1 MKLPQGA
8 RRAAIFAFYDKDGIV
23 DDYIPVLVGAVRR
36 HCARLLCVVNGELT
50 EAGRA
55 KLAPVCDEILM
66 RPNEGL
72 DVTGYKEGFFHLEG
86 ELEQFDELLF
96 FNQTVFGPLYPLGE
110 LFDEMAGRDLDF
122 WGLSR
127 HKGLQRDL
135 TGTVWEKVEYG
146 YIPPHVQ
153 SYFFAVRGELLRG
166 GALGEYWRALPVIH
180 DYIEA
185 VSFHE
190 MRFTKFFAD
199 QGYRWQVYLDC
210 GDWERF
216 LDYPLMGAPAR
227 LLESAR
233 LPLVKRKSFITP
245 RSSYRS
251 FPQGGAGWELLC
263 AIAEKTDYDIRLILQ
278 NITRT
283 APMTDLFSALAP
295 SCCPHPPRGRER
307 PPREE
312 RLAVVVWL
320 GEGRFLPLAENTL
333 AALRRQD
340 RVCFLLAEGVDP
352 APVAAAWPQAE
363 IRTTPKDG
371 FAALMGELWPK
382 VGDSDAVLYLPL
394 ALRENQDGLQDLT
407 RLSQTVAALGDPDE
421 DFRLLDRLPGVEL
434 LVPAGDEVDDD
445 LCTLTR
451 ADEPAELRELL
462 EKAPFAGLPVGER
475 LRRLPGNAF
484 FAHPAALRPLSQLD
498 WSDPALAAPGAP
510 LAELLLPLAV
520 QRAGALYGVSLPW
533 RDAARALWNARET
546 QDRFSVIFE
555 TPRHRRVDLLEHRMR
570 YVMDFYDERHDQ
582 MTLEQA
588 FAARLGLKQKLWIL
602 ARLFFPRLFD
612 RLHRR

>member
-1 MKLPQGA
+1 MKLTQGA
-8 RRAAIFAFYDKDGIV
+8 KRAAVFAFYDKDGIV

-36 HCARLLCVVNGELT
+36 HCARLVCVVNGDLT
-50 EAGRA
+50 EEGRA

-72 DVTGYKEGFFHLEG
+72 DVTAYKEGFFHLEG

-110 LFDEMAGRDLDF
+110 LFDEMSARDLDF
-122 WGLSR
+122 WGLTR

-146 YIPPHVQ
+146 YIPSHVQ

-166 GALGEYWRALPVIH
+166 GALGDYWRALPQIR
-180 DYIEA
+180 DYVEA

-199 QGYRWQVYLDC
+199 QGYRWEVYLDC
-210 GDWERF
+210 EDWERY

-227 LLESAR
+227 LLSSAR

-251 FPQGGAGWELLC
+251 FPQGAAGWELLC
-263 AIAEKTDYDIRLILQ
+263 GIERETDYDIRLILQ

-295 SCCPHPPRGRER
+295 TGCPQPGPRGARSPRAER
-307 PPREE
+307 I
-312 RLAVVVWL
+312 AAVVWL
-320 GEGRFLPLAENTL
+320 GEGRFLPLVQKAL
-333 AALRRQD
+333 AALGERD
-340 RVCFLLAEGVDP
+340 GIFFLLPPGADP

-363 IRTTPKDG
+363 IRACHKDG
-371 FAALMGELWPK
+371 FAALMGELWEK
-382 VGDSDAVLYLPL
+382 VEGFDAVLYLPL
-394 ALRENQDGLQDLT
+394 APAENQDGLRDLT
-407 RLSQTVAALGDPDE
+407 RVSQLLGALGDPDE
-421 DFRLLDRLPGVEL
+421 DLRLLGALPGVGL
-434 LVPAGDEVDDD
+434 LVPAGDCVDDD
-445 LCTLTR
+445 LCTLIR
-451 ADEPAELRELL
+451 ADELEGLAPLL
-462 EKAPFAGLPVGER
+462 ESGPLAGLPAGDR

-484 FAHPAALRPLSQLD
+484 FARTGLLRPLAQLS
-498 WSDPALAAPGAP
+498 WADPALAAPGAP
-510 LAELLLPLAV
+510 LAEVLLPLAA
-520 QRAGALYGVSLPW
+520 QRAGQLYGVSLPW
-533 RDAARALWNARET
+533 ADAARELWNARET
-546 QDRFSVIFE
+546 QDRFGVIFE
-555 TPRHRRVDLLEHRMR
+555 TPLHRRADLLEHRMR
-570 YVMDFYDERHDQ
+570 HVMDFYAERWDQ

>member
-1 MKLPQGA
+1 MKLAQGA
-8 RRAAIFAFYDKDGIV
+8 KRAAVFAFYDKDGIV

-36 HCARLLCVVNGELT
+36 HCARLVCVVNGDLT
-50 EAGRA
+50 EEGRA

-86 ELEQFDELLF
+86 ELGGFDELLF

-110 LFDEMAGRDLDF
+110 LFDAMAARDLDF
-122 WGLSR
+122 WGLTR
-127 HKGLQRDL
+127 HKGLQQDL

-166 GALGEYWRALPVIH
+166 GALADYWRALPEIH
-180 DYIEA
+180 DYVEA

-199 QGYRWQVYLDC
+199 QGWRWGVYLDC
-210 GDWERF
+210 EDWERY

-227 LLESAR
+227 LLAPAR

-283 APMTDLFSALAP
+283 APMTEIFSALAP
-295 SCCPHPPRGRER
+295 AGCPHPPRGGGR
-307 PPREE
+307 PPRAE
-312 RLAVVVWL
+312 RIAAVVWL
-320 GEGRFLPLAENTL
+320 GEEGLLPLAERTL
-333 AALRRQD
+333 AALGERD
-340 RVCFLLAEGVDP
+340 RAFFLLAEGADA

-363 IRTTPKDG
+363 IFTTQKDG
-371 FAALMGELWPK
+371 FAALMGELW
-382 VGDSDAVLYLPL
+382 DSLAGFDAVLYLPL
-394 ALRENQDGLQDLT
+394 SLPENQDGLRDLT
-407 RLSQTVAALGDPDE
+407 RISQLLAALGDPDE
-421 DFRLLDRLPGVEL
+421 DLRLLKKLPGVEL
-434 LVPAGDEVDDD
+434 LVPAGDAVDDD
-445 LCTLTR
+445 LCTLVR
-451 ADEPAELRELL
+451 ADGLEGLAPLL
-462 EKAPFAGLPVGER
+462 EGGPLAALPVGER

-484 FAHPAALRPLSQLD
+484 SPARRRC
-498 WSDPALAAPGAP
+498 AP
-510 LAELLLPLAV
+510 LRSSTGPT
-520 QRAGALYGVSLPW
+520 RRSP
-533 RDAARALWNARET
+533 RPARRRPRCCCPFQPSARGCCT
-546 QDRFSVIFE
+546 GCRCPGP
-555 TPRHRRVDLLEHRMR
+555 TPRGSCGTRGRRRTGSPISLRRRAAAVRTCLSTGCGISWTFMR
-570 YVMDFYDERHDQ
+570 SG
-582 MTLEQA
+582 MT
-588 FAARLGLKQKLWIL
+588 R
-602 ARLFFPRLFD
+602 
-612 RLHRR
+612 

>member
-1 MKLPQGA
+1 MTRTGLWTTTSRCWWG
-8 RRAAIFAFYDKDGIV
+8 R
-23 DDYIPVLVGAVRR
+23 VRR

-245 RSSYRS
+245 PQQLPQLPAGGRGVGAALRDRGKDRLRHPSHPPEHHPHRPDDRSLLGAG
-251 FPQGGAGWELLC
+251 PQLLPPSAPRAGAAAPGGAPRRR
-263 AIAEKTDYDIRLILQ
+263 RLAGGGALS
-278 NITRT
+278 
-283 APMTDLFSALAP
+283 APRREHPRRAAPAGPRLFPAGGGGGSRPGRRSVAAGGD
-295 SCCPHPPRGRER
+295 PHPPQRTAL
-307 PPREE
+307 PP
-312 RLAVVVWL
+312 
-320 GEGRFLPLAENTL
+320 
-333 AALRRQD
+333 
-340 RVCFLLAEGVDP
+340 
-352 APVAAAWPQAE
+352 
-363 IRTTPKDG
+363 
-371 FAALMGELWPK
+371 
-382 VGDSDAVLYLPL
+382 
-394 ALRENQDGLQDLT
+394 
-407 RLSQTVAALGDPDE
+407 
-421 DFRLLDRLPGVEL
+421 
-434 LVPAGDEVDDD
+434 
-445 LCTLTR
+445 
-451 ADEPAELRELL
+451 
-462 EKAPFAGLPVGER
+462 
-475 LRRLPGNAF
+475 
-484 FAHPAALRPLSQLD
+484 
-498 WSDPALAAPGAP
+498 
-510 LAELLLPLAV
+510 
-520 QRAGALYGVSLPW
+520 
-533 RDAARALWNARET
+533 
-546 QDRFSVIFE
+546 
-555 TPRHRRVDLLEHRMR
+555 
-570 YVMDFYDERHDQ
+570 
-582 MTLEQA
+582 
-588 FAARLGLKQKLWIL
+588 
-602 ARLFFPRLFD
+602 
-612 RLHRR
+612 